1 MRFGVFDHLD
11 RSDIPLRD
19 FYNQRLRIA
28 ETYDQAG
35 FYGYHMAE
43 HHSTPLGMAP
53 SPGIFLSALAQRTQ
67 RLRFGPM
74 VYLLPLY
81 HPLRLAEEIAM
92 LDQLSDGRL
101 EVGVGRGISPIE
113 TTFYGNDPAQSQAM
127 FAEVLAVMRQAFSS
141 DVVDFAGTYFRF
153 QNVPVTVKPLQQPH
167 PPLWY
172 GISTPGGAARYVSNG
187 FNGLSLARTEQAA
200 INCTAF
206 KAAAAE
212 QGRTDLSFGIGRFIV
227 VGETDAAAMAIAR
240 RAYHPWRKS
249 FHYLYHSAG
258 RSPVFGERP
267 NEFDGIMELG
277 EGVAGSV
284 ETVTA
289 ALQEQIRTTGA
300 DYLVGQFVFGDMSLD
315 ESLRSIERFSTR
327 VMPALG

>member
-1 MRFGVFDHLD
+1 
-11 RSDIPLRD
+11 
-19 FYNQRLRIA
+19 
-28 ETYDQAG
+28 
-35 FYGYHMAE
+35 MAE

-53 SPGIFLSALAQRTQ
+53 SPGIFLAALAQRTK

-113 TTFYGNDPAQSQAM
+113 TTFYGNDPAQSQAI
-127 FAEVLAVMRQAFSS
+127 FDEVLAVMRQAFSS
-141 DVVDFAGTYFRF
+141 EQVNFAGTYFRF
-153 QNVPVTVKPLQQPH
+153 DKVPVTVKPLQQPH

-172 GISTPGGAARYVSNG
+172 GISTPAGAARYVSNG

-200 INCTAF
+200 INCRAF
-206 KAAAAE
+206 KTAAAE
-212 QGRTDLSFGIGRFIV
+212 QGRTDLRFGIGRFI
-227 VGETDAAAMAIAR
+227 AR
-240 RAYHPWRKS
+240 RVYHPWRKS

-267 NEFDGIMELG
+267 EEFDGIMELG
-277 EGVAGSV
+277 EGVAGSPK
-284 ETVTA
+284 TVIA
-289 ALQEQIRTTGA
+289 ALQQQLATTGA
-300 DYLVGQFVFGDMSLD
+300 DYLVGQFVFGDMTLD
-315 ESLRSIERFSTR
+315 EGLRSIERFTTA
-327 VMPALG
+327 VMPALQ